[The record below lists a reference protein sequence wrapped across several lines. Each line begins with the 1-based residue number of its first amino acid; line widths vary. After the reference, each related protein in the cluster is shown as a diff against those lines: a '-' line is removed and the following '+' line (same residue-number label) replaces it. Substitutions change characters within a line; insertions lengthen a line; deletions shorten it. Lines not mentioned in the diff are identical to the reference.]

1 MFCPSDLS
9 IAHDGIDAGD
19 FRTLKN
25 FRIRDFVILPDVEKV
40 SKALWMEIVRLF
52 FMVAIQ

>member
-1 MFCPSDLS
+1 MDAVVCL
-9 IAHDGIDAGD
+9 AHDGNEAGD

-25 FRIRDFVILPDVEKV
+25 FSIRDFVILPDVGNV
-40 SKALWMEIVRLF
+40 SKASGMEIVRLF